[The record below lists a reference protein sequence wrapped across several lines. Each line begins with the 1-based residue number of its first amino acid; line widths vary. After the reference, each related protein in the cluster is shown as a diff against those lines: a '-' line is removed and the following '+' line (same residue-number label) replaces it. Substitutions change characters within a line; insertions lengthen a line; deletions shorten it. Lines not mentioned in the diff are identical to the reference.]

1 MGQLQSFTAV
11 FPQEL
16 HGPTCV
22 FWANLTPF
30 SLKVDHKPGTWESG
44 GSWQGFM
51 NCVGVRPV
59 GGKGGEGRKALF
71 AASNARGST
80 NYAVGR

>member
-1 MGQLQSFTAV
+1 
-11 FPQEL
+11 
-16 HGPTCV
+16 
-22 FWANLTPF
+22 
-30 SLKVDHKPGTWESG
+30 
-44 GSWQGFM
+44 M

-59 GGKGGEGRKALF
+59 GGNGGEGRKALF